1 MDLPTYTNIWRIEKR
16 LYKLYD
22 FRLPMPLPIS
32 WIAVFCG
39 ITIPY
44 VAILVAIG
52 LPFNHTLVALY
63 VLPPGVLTWL
73 CTRPVLENKRL
84 HELLISQIRYLHE
97 PRTWCRLVP
106 LSEKNEIRVYA
117 RVWHCAP
124 AYAEDAE
131 VLTAPAEGTARE
143 PGTAVAPS
151 RRGVSV
157 PAGAMGRPGTG
168 RSSSPSRR
176 TSRERPGQAEQ
187 APQLAAAGPATWP
200 HAGMAPVRAR
210 GGPASGASGPPVPV
224 RAGSDRGPAG
234 RAVPASRGG
243 TGRATPGWLGPASPA
258 DPASTSGPARAAR
271 PAVARAGA
279 GAIPP
284 GRRPAIPGEVLRD
297 PGAGRPAASGGRIAG
312 SPAAGSAAAGRGAA
326 IGPAPGGPQPIAPPP
341 IEVAHET
348 QERQG
353 PASVPLWG
361 RPAAGRP
368 GSGAPSTGS
377 AQNPPGTQNSTPGA
391 PRAIGA
397 PAAPAPGAVTEA
409 EPSTSAGQ
417 PAASADQLA
426 PGASQPGTV
435 NPPVPA
441 AATPALPLDA
451 DRPAPSIARALSGP
465 DRIDSWQRRVR
476 VVPGGPGPGKRD
488 QETLDRDR
496 ARLPLTGPR
505 RIVFLGCTSGAG
517 QTVTALMTGQL
528 LAGLRGGLVAAI
540 DLNPGHGSLAR
551 RAQAAPALTV
561 AALLAGS
568 APPAR
573 RVRPRPAGSISS
585 TPTRTRP
592 LRRAGGT
599 TPASRSRLAGTTRWR
614 CSILA
619 PPR

>member
-44 VAILVAIG
+44 VAILAAIG

-84 HELLISQIRYLHE
+84 HELLISQIRYLSE

-117 RVWHCAP
+117 RVWHRAP

-131 VLTAPAEGTARE
+131 VLTAPAAGTARE

-157 PAGAMGRPGTG
+157 PAGAAGRPGTG
-168 RSSSPSRR
+168 PGSSPSRK
-176 TSRERPGQAEQ
+176 TSRERQGRPGQA
-187 APQLAAAGPATWP
+187 PHLAAAGSAAGPPTWP

-210 GGPASGASGPPVPV
+210 GGPAGGASGPPVPI

-234 RAVPASRGG
+234 RAVPAARGG
-243 TGRATPGWLGPASPA
+243 TGRTTPGWIGPASPA

-271 PAVARAGA
+271 PAVARNAS
-279 GAIPP
+279 GAISP

-297 PGAGRPAASGGRIAG
+297 PAPGRPAAGGRAAA
-312 SPAAGSAAAGRGAA
+312 SSAAAGSAAAGSAA
-326 IGPAPGGPQPIAPPP
+326 AGSAAGRPAAPGPAPAGPRPIAPPP

-361 RPAAGRP
+361 RPAAGRR
-368 GSGAPSTGS
+368 GSGAPSTAS
-377 AQNPPGTQNSTPGA
+377 TQNPPGAQNNTPGA
-391 PRAIGA
+391 PRALGT
-397 PAAPAPGAVTEA
+397 PAAPAPGAVTGA
-409 EPSTSAGQ
+409 ESPRALPAVGPSQPATSTGQ
-417 PAASADQLA
+417 PAGQAPTASR
-426 PGASQPGTV
+426 PPGT
-435 NPPVPA
+435 
-441 AATPALPLDA
+441 DA
-451 DRPAPSIARALSGP
+451 SRWPGRTSRRPGRTCRRPARTS
-465 DRIDSWQRRVR
+465 
-476 VVPGGPGPGKRD
+476 
-488 QETLDRDR
+488 E
-496 ARLPLTGPR
+496 RL
-505 RIVFLGCTSGAG
+505 
-517 QTVTALMTGQL
+517 L
-528 LAGLRGGLVAAI
+528 LA
-540 DLNPGHGSLAR
+540 S
-551 RAQAAPALTV
+551 RAP
-561 AALLAGS
+561 
-568 APPAR
+568 
-573 RVRPRPAGSISS
+573 
-585 TPTRTRP
+585 
-592 LRRAGGT
+592 
-599 TPASRSRLAGTTRWR
+599 
-614 CSILA
+614 
-619 PPR
+619 

>member
-44 VAILVAIG
+44 VAILAAIG

-84 HELLISQIRYLHE
+84 HELLISQIRYLSE

-117 RVWHCAP
+117 RVWHRAP

-131 VLTAPAEGTARE
+131 VLTAPAAGTARE

-157 PAGAMGRPGTG
+157 PAGAAGAAGN
-168 RSSSPSRR
+168 RSWLQPVTEDLAR
-176 TSRERPGQAEQ
+176 TSGTARTGAASGGRGP
-187 APQLAAAGPATWP
+187 AAGPPTWP

-210 GGPASGASGPPVPV
+210 GGPAGGASGPPVPIP
-224 RAGSDRGPAG
+224 AGSDRGPAG

-243 TGRATPGWLGPASPA
+243 TGRTTPGWIGPASPA

-271 PAVARAGA
+271 PAVARNAS

-297 PGAGRPAASGGRIAG
+297 PAPGRPAAG
-312 SPAAGSAAAGRGAA
+312 SRAAASSAAAGSAAAGSAA
-326 IGPAPGGPQPIAPPP
+326 AGSAAAGSAAASSAAGRPAAPGPAPAGPRPIAPPP

-361 RPAAGRP
+361 RPAAGRR
-368 GSGAPSTGS
+368 GSGAPSTAS
-377 AQNPPGTQNSTPGA
+377 TQNPPDAQNNTPGA
-391 PRAIGA
+391 PRALGT
-397 PAAPAPGAVTEA
+397 PAAPAPGAVTGA
-409 EPSTSAGQ
+409 EPPRALPAVGPSQ
-417 PAASADQLA
+417 PATRTGEPATSRRARHRTASRRPGRTSRHGRAERTAAGGQDGPAGGQRGPASA
-426 PGASQPGTV
+426 
-435 NPPVPA
+435 
-441 AATPALPLDA
+441 
-451 DRPAPSIARALSGP
+451 
-465 DRIDSWQRRVR
+465 
-476 VVPGGPGPGKRD
+476 
-488 QETLDRDR
+488 
-496 ARLPLTGPR
+496 
-505 RIVFLGCTSGAG
+505 
-517 QTVTALMTGQL
+517 
-528 LAGLRGGLVAAI
+528 
-540 DLNPGHGSLAR
+540 
-551 RAQAAPALTV
+551 
-561 AALLAGS
+561 
-568 APPAR
+568 
-573 RVRPRPAGSISS
+573 
-585 TPTRTRP
+585 
-592 LRRAGGT
+592 
-599 TPASRSRLAGTTRWR
+599 
-614 CSILA
+614 
-619 PPR
+619 